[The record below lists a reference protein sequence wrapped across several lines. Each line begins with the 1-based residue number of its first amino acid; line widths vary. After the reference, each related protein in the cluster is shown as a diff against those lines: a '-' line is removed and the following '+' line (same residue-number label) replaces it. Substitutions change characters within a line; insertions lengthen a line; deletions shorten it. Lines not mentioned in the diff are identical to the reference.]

1 MGTKKVLIEIDK
13 RYLARLKE
21 FEIEYTLCPSYESE
35 EGFIPIPSMNLEI
48 AKERSHLGKNW
59 YEAHEAL
66 VEKNLRMLTIPEFMK
81 FLNYL
86 RENPSREN
94 NLVYKEITQE
104 KESWKAEWLDAY
116 FRKRE
121 DGFYVL
127 TGNKASFRK
136 REDGRYILR
145 NKANAE
151 KLENSLMKELES
163 GISFDS
169 WLKNPT
175 SQGFPGTGVERPD
188 IDKDRVNYWHPEN
201 NRVTGFIV
209 SSQGIDLD
217 CGLDP
222 LRVDIG
228 PVFGVRAARVIS
240 RIKEES

>member
-1 MGTKKVLIEIDK
+1 MAPIKIELKNKKDLK
-13 RYLARLKE
+13 RLDEL
-21 FEIEYTLCPSYESE
+21 EIEYILHPL
-35 EGFIPIPSMNLEI
+35 EGFIYVPSIKLHVAEEETPLRKI
-48 AKERSHLGKNW
+48 W
-59 YEAHEAL
+59 YETHE
-66 VEKNLRMLTIPEFMK
+66 EFTKEDSRILTIPEFRI
-81 FLNYL
+81 FLNYVEK
-86 RENPSREN
+86 ENPKLYE
-94 NLVYKEITQE
+94 KITQT
-104 KESWKAEWLDAY
+104 KDSWRVEWLDAY
-116 FRKRE
+116 FKKRK

-151 KLENSLMKELES
+151 KLENALMKELES